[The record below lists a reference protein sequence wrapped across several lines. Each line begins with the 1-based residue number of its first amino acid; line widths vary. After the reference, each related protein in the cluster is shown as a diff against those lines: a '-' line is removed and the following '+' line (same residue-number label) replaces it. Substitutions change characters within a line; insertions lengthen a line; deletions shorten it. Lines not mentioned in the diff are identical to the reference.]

1 MKLDNF
7 IGMMTG
13 YFDNKE
19 QFMEMKEAGKSFPY
33 AQHINTVCND
43 KIKNIIV
50 SVVFLVLIIGIMF
63 INIFTKDNEISISER
78 RKLEQ
83 FPKLTLTTLL
93 DKSFFEKFDKY
104 TTDQFT
110 YRDNLRKLK
119 VETELNIFKKKDY
132 NNLYE
137 YNGYIINQEYPLN
150 EKSIENISNKVKQI
164 ANQYLTENNNVYF
177 TIVPDK
183 NYFVNKDNLKLDYNK
198 MEDMLKADLTFA
210 EYIKINDLL
219 ELSDY
224 YKTDTHWKQEN
235 ILKIAE
241 KIANQMNAN
250 ISKDYETIKITDF
263 KGVYSGQ
270 FPISSENDEIK
281 VLTNDTLKRCKV
293 YNYETKEYSG
303 IYNLKKINSLDKY
316 DVYLSGATPMLTIEN
331 PDYNGTKELIVFRDS
346 YGSSLIPLLVTGYSK
361 VTVVDTRYISP
372 KLLNQYIEFKDQD
385 VLFMYSTL
393 IINNSTTLK

>member
-1 MKLDNF
+1 MSGN
-7 IGMMTG
+7 
-13 YFDNKE
+13 
-19 QFMEMKEAGKSFPY
+19 
-33 AQHINTVCND
+33 V
-43 KIKNIIV
+43 KNAVITIIFV
-50 SVVFLVLIIGIMF
+50 SVLVITMIV
-63 INIFTKDNEISISER
+63 NIAKKDGTISISER

-83 FPKLTLTTLL
+83 FPSFSIYKLFNG
-93 DKSFFEKFDKY
+93 KFFEKFDKY

-150 EKSIENISNKVKQI
+150 EKSIENLSNKVKQI

-183 NYFVNKDNLKLDYNK
+183 NYFVDKDNLKLDYNK
-198 MEDMLKADLTFA
+198 MENMLEKSLTFA

-270 FPISSENDEIK
+270 FPISSEN

-361 VTVVDTRYISP
+361 ITVVDTRYISP

>member
-1 MKLDNF
+1 MSDN
-7 IGMMTG
+7 
-13 YFDNKE
+13 
-19 QFMEMKEAGKSFPY
+19 
-33 AQHINTVCND
+33 V
-43 KIKNIIV
+43 KNAVITIIFV
-50 SVVFLVLIIGIMF
+50 SVLVITMIV
-63 INIFTKDNEISISER
+63 NIAKKDGTISISER

-83 FPKLTLTTLL
+83 FPSFSIYKLFNG
-93 DKSFFEKFDKY
+93 KFFEKFDKY

-150 EKSIENISNKVKQI
+150 EKSIENLSNKAKQI

-183 NYFVNKDNLKLDYNK
+183 NYFVDKDNLKLDYNK
-198 MEDMLKADLTFA
+198 MENMLEKSLTFA

-293 YNYETKEYSG
+293 YNYETK
-303 IYNLKKINSLDKY
+303 
-316 DVYLSGATPMLTIEN
+316 
-331 PDYNGTKELIVFRDS
+331 
-346 YGSSLIPLLVTGYSK
+346 
-361 VTVVDTRYISP
+361 
-372 KLLNQYIEFKDQD
+372 
-385 VLFMYSTL
+385 
-393 IINNSTTLK
+393 

>member
-1 MKLDNF
+1 MRDN
-7 IGMMTG
+7 
-13 YFDNKE
+13 
-19 QFMEMKEAGKSFPY
+19 
-33 AQHINTVCND
+33 V
-43 KIKNIIV
+43 KNAVITIIFV
-50 SVVFLVLIIGIMF
+50 SVLVITMIV
-63 INIFTKDNEISISER
+63 NIAKKDGTISISER

-83 FPKLTLTTLL
+83 FPSFSIYKLFNG
-93 DKSFFEKFDKY
+93 KFFEKFDKY

-150 EKSIENISNKVKQI
+150 EKSIENLSNKVKQI

-177 TIVPDK
+177 VD
-183 NYFVNKDNLKLDYNK
+183 KDNLKLDYNK

-250 ISKDYETIKITDF
+250 ISKDYETIRITDF

-270 FPISSENDEIK
+270 LPISSENDEIK

-303 IYNLKKINSLDKY
+303 IYNLNKINSLDKY

>member
-1 MKLDNF
+1 M
-7 IGMMTG
+7 
-13 YFDNKE
+13 
-19 QFMEMKEAGKSFPY
+19 S
-33 AQHINTVCND
+33 D
-43 KIKNIIV
+43 KVKNVVITIMFV
-50 SVVFLVLIIGIMF
+50 SVLVITMIV
-63 INIFTKDNEISISER
+63 NIAKKDGTISISER

-83 FPKLTLTTLL
+83 FPSFSIYKLFNG
-93 DKSFFEKFDKY
+93 KFFEKFDKY

-150 EKSIENISNKVKQI
+150 EKSIENLSNKVKQI

-183 NYFVNKDNLKLDYNK
+183 NYFVDKDNLKLDYNK
-198 MEDMLKADLTFA
+198 MENMLEKRLTFA
-210 EYIKINDLL
+210 EYIKINDLI

-224 YKTDTHWKQEN
+224 YKTDTHWKQEK

-250 ISKDYETIKITDF
+250 ISKDYETIRITDF

-303 IYNLKKINSLDKY
+303 IYNLNKINSLDKY

>member
-1 MKLDNF
+1 MSDN
-7 IGMMTG
+7 
-13 YFDNKE
+13 
-19 QFMEMKEAGKSFPY
+19 
-33 AQHINTVCND
+33 V
-43 KIKNIIV
+43 KNAVITIIFV
-50 SVVFLVLIIGIMF
+50 SVLVITMIVNF
-63 INIFTKDNEISISER
+63 AKKDGTISISER

-83 FPKLTLTTLL
+83 FPSFSLYKLFNG
-93 DKSFFEKFDKY
+93 KFFEKFDKY

-137 YNGYIINQEYPLN
+137 YNGYIINLEYPLI
-150 EKSIENISNKVKQI
+150 EKSIEYISNKVKQI

-183 NYFVNKDNLKLDYNK
+183 NYFVDKDNLKLDYNK

-250 ISKDYETIKITDF
+250 ISKDYETIRITDF
-263 KGVYSGQ
+263 KGVFSGE
-270 FPISSENDEIK
+270 FPISSEIDVIIVLSNDS
-281 VLTNDTLKRCKV
+281 LYRC
-293 YNYETKEYSG
+293 
-303 IYNLKKINSLDKY
+303 
-316 DVYLSGATPMLTIEN
+316 
-331 PDYNGTKELIVFRDS
+331 
-346 YGSSLIPLLVTGYSK
+346 
-361 VTVVDTRYISP
+361 
-372 KLLNQYIEFKDQD
+372 
-385 VLFMYSTL
+385 
-393 IINNSTTLK
+393 

>member
-1 MKLDNF
+1 MSDN
-7 IGMMTG
+7 
-13 YFDNKE
+13 
-19 QFMEMKEAGKSFPY
+19 
-33 AQHINTVCND
+33 V
-43 KIKNIIV
+43 KNAVITIIFV
-50 SVVFLVLIIGIMF
+50 SVLVITMIV
-63 INIFTKDNEISISER
+63 NIAKKDGTISISER

-83 FPKLTLTTLL
+83 FPSFSIYKLFNG
-93 DKSFFEKFDKY
+93 KFFEKFDKY

-183 NYFVNKDNLKLDYNK
+183 NYFVNKDNLKL
-198 MEDMLKADLTFA
+198 DLTFA

>member
-1 MKLDNF
+1 MSDN
-7 IGMMTG
+7 
-13 YFDNKE
+13 
-19 QFMEMKEAGKSFPY
+19 
-33 AQHINTVCND
+33 V
-43 KIKNIIV
+43 KNAVITIIFV
-50 SVVFLVLIIGIMF
+50 SVLVITMIV
-63 INIFTKDNEISISER
+63 NIAKKDGTISISER

-83 FPKLTLTTLL
+83 FPSFSIYKLFNG
-93 DKSFFEKFDKY
+93 KFFEKFDKY

-119 VETELNIFKKKDY
+119 VETDY

-150 EKSIENISNKVKQI
+150 EKSIENLSNKVKQI

-183 NYFVNKDNLKLDYNK
+183 NYFVDKDNLKLDYNK

-270 FPISSENDEIK
+270 LPISSENDEIK

-316 DVYLSGATPMLTIEN
+316 DIYLSGATPMLTIEN
-331 PDYNGTKELIVFRDS
+331 PDYNGTRELIVFRDS

>member
-1 MKLDNF
+1 MSGN
-7 IGMMTG
+7 
-13 YFDNKE
+13 
-19 QFMEMKEAGKSFPY
+19 
-33 AQHINTVCND
+33 V
-43 KIKNIIV
+43 KNAVITIIFV
-50 SVVFLVLIIGIMF
+50 SVLVITMIV
-63 INIFTKDNEISISER
+63 NIAKKDGTISISER

-83 FPKLTLTTLL
+83 FPSFSIYKLFNG
-93 DKSFFEKFDKY
+93 KFFEKFDKY

-110 YRDNLRKLK
+110 YRDNFRKLK

-137 YNGYIINQEYPLN
+137 YNEYIINQEYPLN
-150 EKSIENISNKVKQI
+150 EKSVTNFSNKIKQI
-164 ANQYLTENNNVYF
+164 ANQYLTVNNNVYF

-183 NYFVNKDNLKLDYNK
+183 NYFLNKDNLKLDYNK
-198 MEDMLKADLTFA
+198 MEDMLKANLTFA
-210 EYIKINDLL
+210 EYIKISNLL

-224 YKTDTHWKQEN
+224 YKTDTHWNLAN
-235 ILKIAE
+235 ILKLAA
-241 KIANQMNAN
+241 KLAKQMNAN
-250 ISKDYETIKITDF
+250 ISKDYETIRITDF

-270 FPISSENDEIK
+270 LPISSENDEIK
-281 VLTNDTLKRCKV
+281 VLTNETLKRCKV

-303 IYNLKKINSLDKY
+303 IYNLNKINSLDKY

-361 VTVVDTRYISP
+361 ITVVDTRYISP

>member
-1 MKLDNF
+1 M
-7 IGMMTG
+7 
-13 YFDNKE
+13 
-19 QFMEMKEAGKSFPY
+19 
-33 AQHINTVCND
+33 ND

-316 DVYLSGATPMLTIEN
+316 DVYLSGATPKLTIEN
-331 PDYNGTKELIVFRDS
+331 PDNNGTKELIVFRDS
-346 YGSSLIPLLVTGYSK
+346 YGSSLIPLLVTGYCK

>member
-1 MKLDNF
+1 M
-7 IGMMTG
+7 
-13 YFDNKE
+13 
-19 QFMEMKEAGKSFPY
+19 
-33 AQHINTVCND
+33 
-43 KIKNIIV
+43 
-50 SVVFLVLIIGIMF
+50 
-63 INIFTKDNEISISER
+63 
-78 RKLEQ
+78 
-83 FPKLTLTTLL
+83 
-93 DKSFFEKFDKY
+93 
-104 TTDQFT
+104 
-110 YRDNLRKLK
+110 
-119 VETELNIFKKKDY
+119 
-132 NNLYE
+132 
-137 YNGYIINQEYPLN
+137 
-150 EKSIENISNKVKQI
+150 
-164 ANQYLTENNNVYF
+164 TENNNVYF

-183 NYFVNKDNLKLDYNK
+183 NYFVDKDNLKLDYNK

-241 KIANQMNAN
+241 KIANQTNAN

-270 FPISSENDEIK
+270 LPISSENDEIK
-281 VLTNDTLKRCKV
+281 VLTNATLKRCKV

-316 DVYLSGATPMLTIEN
+316 DIYLSGATPMLTIEN
-331 PDYNGTKELIVFRDS
+331 PDYNGTRELIVFRDS

>member
-1 MKLDNF
+1 M
-7 IGMMTG
+7 
-13 YFDNKE
+13 
-19 QFMEMKEAGKSFPY
+19 S
-33 AQHINTVCND
+33 D
-43 KIKNIIV
+43 KVKNVVITIIFVSVLVVTMIINIIK
-50 SVVFLVLIIGIMF
+50 
-63 INIFTKDNEISISER
+63 KDGTISIAER
-78 RKLEQ
+78 RRLEQ
-83 FPKLTLTTLL
+83 FPSFSLSKLFNGT
-93 DKSFFEKFDKY
+93 FFEKIDKY

-110 YRDNLRKLK
+110 YRDNFRKLK
-119 VETELNIFKKKDY
+119 VETELNIFKRKDY

-150 EKSIENISNKVKQI
+150 EKSVTNFSNKIKQI
-164 ANQYLTENNNVYF
+164 ANQYLTVNNNVYF

-210 EYIKINDLL
+210 EYIKISNLL

-241 KIANQMNAN
+241 KIAKQMNAN

-270 FPISSENDEIK
+270 LPISSENDEIK

-303 IYNLKKINSLDKY
+303 IYNLNKINSHDKY
-316 DVYLSGATPMLTIEN
+316 DIYLSGATPILTIEN
-331 PDYNGTKELIVFRDS
+331 QEYEGTKELIVFRDS
-346 YGSSLIPLLVTGYSK
+346 YGSSLIPLLATGYSK
-361 VTVVDTRYISP
+361 ITVVDTRYISP
-372 KLLNQYIEFKDQD
+372 KLLSQFIEFENQD
-385 VLFMYSTL
+385 VLFIYSTL
-393 IINNSTTLK
+393 VINNSTALK

>member
-1 MKLDNF
+1 M
-7 IGMMTG
+7 
-13 YFDNKE
+13 
-19 QFMEMKEAGKSFPY
+19 S
-33 AQHINTVCND
+33 D
-43 KIKNIIV
+43 KVKNVVITIMFV
-50 SVVFLVLIIGIMF
+50 SVLVITMIV
-63 INIFTKDNEISISER
+63 NIAKKDSTISISER

-83 FPKLTLTTLL
+83 FPSFSIYKLFNG
-93 DKSFFEKFDKY
+93 KFFEKFDKY

-110 YRDNLRKLK
+110 YRDNLRKIK

-150 EKSIENISNKVKQI
+150 EKSIENLSNKVKQI

-183 NYFVNKDNLKLDYNK
+183 NYFVDKDNLKLDYNK
-198 MEDMLKADLTFA
+198 MENMLEKRLTFA
-210 EYIKINDLL
+210 EYIKINNLL

-250 ISKDYETIKITDF
+250 ISKDYETIRITDF
-263 KGVYSGQ
+263 KGVYDKQ
-270 FPISSENDEIK
+270 LPIKTTTEKIK
-281 VLTNDTLKRCKV
+281 VLTNNTIKNSKT
-293 YNYETKEYSG
+293 YNYETKKETT
-303 IYNLKKINSLDKY
+303 IYDLDKIKSQDKY
-316 DVYLSGATPMLTIEN
+316 DIYLSGAVSLIEIN
-331 PDYNGTKELIVFRDS
+331 TNISNNKELIVFRDS

>member
-1 MKLDNF
+1 M
-7 IGMMTG
+7 
-13 YFDNKE
+13 
-19 QFMEMKEAGKSFPY
+19 
-33 AQHINTVCND
+33 
-43 KIKNIIV
+43 
-50 SVVFLVLIIGIMF
+50 
-63 INIFTKDNEISISER
+63 
-78 RKLEQ
+78 
-83 FPKLTLTTLL
+83 
-93 DKSFFEKFDKY
+93 
-104 TTDQFT
+104 
-110 YRDNLRKLK
+110 
-119 VETELNIFKKKDY
+119 
-132 NNLYE
+132 
-137 YNGYIINQEYPLN
+137 
-150 EKSIENISNKVKQI
+150 
-164 ANQYLTENNNVYF
+164 TENNNVYLN
-177 TIVPDK
+177 IVPDK

>member
-1 MKLDNF
+1 MRKE
-7 IGMMTG
+7 GKK
-13 YFDNKE
+13 NKNKIVTIL
-19 QFMEMKEAGKSFPY
+19 FAIIIILSF
-33 AQHINTVCND
+33 
-43 KIKNIIV
+43 
-50 SVVFLVLIIGIMF
+50 F
-63 INIFTKDNEISISER
+63 INIIKKDEIISIAER

-83 FPKLTLTTLL
+83 FPVFSISKLFNGT
-93 DKSFFEKFDKY
+93 FFKKFDKY

-150 EKSIENISNKVKQI
+150 KKSIENLSNKVKQI
-164 ANQYLTENNNVYF
+164 VNQYLTENNKVYF

-183 NYFVNKDNLKLDYNK
+183 NYFVDKDNLKLDYNK
-198 MEDMLKADLTFA
+198 MEDMLEKSLTFA
-210 EYIKINDLL
+210 EYIKINNLL

-250 ISKDYETIKITDF
+250 ISKDYETIRITDF

-270 FPISSENDEIK
+270 LPISSENDEIK

-303 IYNLKKINSLDKY
+303 IYNLNKINSLDKKSLLPLQY
-316 DVYLSGATPMLTIEN
+316 SSFSSSI
-331 PDYNGTKELIVFRDS
+331 
-346 YGSSLIPLLVTGYSK
+346 YGNISSLHG
-361 VTVVDTRYISP
+361 SP
-372 KLLNQYIEFKDQD
+372 
-385 VLFMYSTL
+385 TA
-393 IINNSTTLK
+393 